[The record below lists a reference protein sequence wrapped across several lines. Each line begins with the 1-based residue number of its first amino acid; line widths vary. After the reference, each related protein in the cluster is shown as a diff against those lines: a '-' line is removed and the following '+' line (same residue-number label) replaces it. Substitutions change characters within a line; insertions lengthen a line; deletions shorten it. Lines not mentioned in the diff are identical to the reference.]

1 MPPQT
6 VHKLVDIHVLLSHFT
21 LQITPYNSLLLWFTI
36 SKSRHR
42 CAFSCSI
49 GVYFCSPNSMVRHS
63 DEAGGPGSH
72 VHFLWFMFGVH
83 VWIVVL
89 WLDSSVIGVILV
101 WLILWMKNDWTN
113 VAKKRIFLAILLGE
127 NKIPISAVL
136 IEVLLAVWTWLDFQS
151 LSCQVLSSFSK

>member
-1 MPPQT
+1 MCFYHTSHSKSHRTIACFSDSPSL
-6 VHKLVDIHVLLSHFT
+6 KVDIDVLSHAALVF
-21 LQITPYNSLLLWFTI
+21 IFVHPILWLDTVMKQVVLVVMYI
-36 SKSRHR
+36 
-42 CAFSCSI
+42 
-49 GVYFCSPNSMVRHS
+49 
-63 DEAGGPGSH
+63 
-72 VHFLWFMFGVH
+72 FLWFMFGVH